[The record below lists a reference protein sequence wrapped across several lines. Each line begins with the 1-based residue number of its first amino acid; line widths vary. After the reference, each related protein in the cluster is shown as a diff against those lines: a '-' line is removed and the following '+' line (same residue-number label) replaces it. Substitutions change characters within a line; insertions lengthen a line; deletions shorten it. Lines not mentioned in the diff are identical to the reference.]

1 MASYP
6 PPPPPPTPPPPP
18 PPGYDPRAQ
27 RRFYRDQLRAQ
38 VRAQRDAARAQ
49 SYQIRA
55 QMRGMR
61 RGSVLSPILLIAI
74 GVVFLLIQTGRLDHQ
89 LFWGLYGHWWPLLLV
104 AAGVVLLAEWAF
116 DQVHMRDPQR
126 PPYRRSAGFGVFLM
140 LFFLVLAGVIG
151 HHITS
156 GERWDNGGW
165 HFDQDSFDEL
175 LGDRHESDQT
185 LDLAFPAGGS
195 LAVMNPRG
203 DVTIDGT
210 SDDGRIHVSEH
221 KQVYARTDP
230 EADSK
235 AQQLSPAVASEGAA
249 VFINIAA
256 LDGARADLVLTVP
269 AAAAIRVTA
278 NRGDIHVA
286 SIKAPVAATANR
298 GDIELSA
305 ITGPATAHINSGG
318 SSISAHSMGSGI
330 AIEGHAQDVTLSEI
344 AGAVSITGEFFG
356 TTHLEHINGTIH
368 FHTSRTDFQVARL
381 DGEAEITPRSDLSAD
396 QAVGPLVLT
405 TSNRNISLDR
415 ISGAVAVTD
424 RNGTIDLT
432 AAPPLG
438 PIDMEDRNGSVKLIL
453 PEHAGFSVQANT
465 TNGEIYTDFP
475 LPTSGSES
483 HKNISGSVGAGGP
496 MVHITTTNGDLSI
509 DKGTVPPL
517 PPLPP
522 PPPKLT
528 LAPTPSPHAPHTGR
542 GKVAAPPAP

>member
-6 PPPPPPTPPPPP
+6 PPPPPP

-38 VRAQRDAARAQ
+38 VRAQREAARAR
-49 SYQIRA
+49 SYQVRA

-74 GVVFLLIQTGRLDHQ
+74 GVVFLLIETSRLD
-89 LFWGLYGHWWPLLLV
+89 LSRFWGWYGHWWPLLLV
-104 AAGVVLLAEWAF
+104 GTGIILLAEWTF
-116 DQVHMRDPQR
+116 DQVHMRDLQR
-126 PPYRRSAGFGVFLM
+126 PSYRRSVGFGVFLM
-140 LFFLVLAGVIG
+140 LFFLVIAGVVASNVRDYP
-151 HHITS
+151 S
-156 GERWDNGGW
+156 GYSKLFPGW
-165 HFDQDSFDEL
+165 HFDRESFDEL
-175 LGDRHESDQT
+175 FGDRHESDQT
-185 LDLAFPAGGS
+185 LDLAFPSGGS
-195 LAVMNPRG
+195 LAVVNPRG

-210 SDDGRIHVSEH
+210 SEDGRIHISEH

-230 EADSK
+230 DADSK
-235 AQQLSPAVASEGAA
+235 AQQLSPAVVSEGSA
-249 VFINIAA
+249 VSINIVA

-305 ITGPATAHINSGG
+305 ISGAATAHINSGG

-330 AIEGHAQDVTLSEI
+330 AIEGHAQDVTLSDI

-438 PIDMEDRNGSVKLIL
+438 TIDLEDRNGSVKLIL

-465 TNGEIYTDFP
+465 TNGKIYTDFP

-509 DKGTVPPL
+509 DKGTVSPL

-528 LAPTPSPHAPHTGR
+528 LAPAPPPHAPHVGTGK
-542 GKVAAPPAP
+542 GAAPPAP

>member
-1 MASYP
+1 
-6 PPPPPPTPPPPP
+6 
-18 PPGYDPRAQ
+18 
-27 RRFYRDQLRAQ
+27 
-38 VRAQRDAARAQ
+38 
-49 SYQIRA
+49 
-55 QMRGMR
+55 
-61 RGSVLSPILLIAI
+61 
-74 GVVFLLIQTGRLDHQ
+74 
-89 LFWGLYGHWWPLLLV
+89 
-104 AAGVVLLAEWAF
+104 
-116 DQVHMRDPQR
+116 
-126 PPYRRSAGFGVFLM
+126 M
-140 LFFLVLAGVIG
+140 LFFLVLAGVVASNT
-151 HHITS
+151 HDYPS
-156 GERWDNGGW
+156 GYSKLFPGW
-165 HFDQDSFDEL
+165 HFDQEDLDEFF
-175 LGDRHESDQT
+175 GDKHESDQT

-230 EADSK
+230 DADSK
-235 AQQLSPAVASEGAA
+235 AQQLSPAVTSEGSA
-249 VFINIAA
+249 VSINIAA

-381 DGEAEITPRSDLSAD
+381 DGEAEISPRSDLSAD
-396 QAVGPLVLT
+396 QALGPLVLT

-424 RNGTIDLT
+424 RNGMIDLT

-438 PIDMEDRNGSVKLIL
+438 PIDLEDRNGSVKLIL
-453 PEHAGFSVQANT
+453 PEHADFSVQANT
-465 TNGEIYTDFP
+465 TNGKIYTDFP

-509 DKGTVPPL
+509 DKGTVAPL

-522 PPPKLT
+522 APPKLT
-528 LAPTPSPHAPHTGR
+528 LTPTPPPHAPHVGKAKDTG
-542 GKVAAPPAP
+542 VPAP

>member
-6 PPPPPPTPPPPP
+6 PPPPPP
-18 PPGYDPRAQ
+18 PPGYDPHAQ

-38 VRAQRDAARAQ
+38 VRAQRDAVRAQ

-55 QMRGMR
+55 QMRGLR
-61 RGSVLSPILLIAI
+61 RSSVLNPILLIAV
-74 GVVFLLIQTGRLDHQ
+74 GVVFLLIETGHLDHQ
-89 LFWGLYGHWWPLLLV
+89 LFWGWYGHWWPLLLV
-104 AAGVVLLAEWAF
+104 AAGIVLLAEWAF
-116 DQVHMRDPQR
+116 DQYHLRDR
-126 PPYRRSAGFGVFLM
+126 APYRRSVGFGVFLM
-140 LFFLVLAGVIG
+140 LFFLVMTGVVG

-165 HFDQDSFDEL
+165 HIDQENLDEFF
-175 LGDRHESDQT
+175 GDKHESDQT

-195 LAVMNPRG
+195 LAVVNPRG

-210 SDDGRIHVSEH
+210 SDDGRIHIAEH
-221 KQVYARTDP
+221 KQVYSHSDAD
-230 EADSK
+230 ADSK
-235 AQQLSPAVASEGAA
+235 AQQLSPVVASEGSA
-249 VFINIAA
+249 VSINIAA

-286 SIKAPVAATANR
+286 SIKAPVAVTANH
-298 GDIELSA
+298 GEVEMSA
-305 ITGPATAHINSGG
+305 ITGPATAHINNGG
-318 SSISAHSMGSGI
+318 SSISAHSMGGGI
-330 AIEGHAQDVTLSEI
+330 AIQGHAQDVTLSDI
-344 AGAVSITGEFFG
+344 VGTVTLGGEFFG
-356 TTHLEHINGTIH
+356 TTHLERIDGTIH

-381 DGEAEITPRSDLSAD
+381 DGEAEISPHSDLTVN
-396 QAVGPLVLT
+396 QALGPLVLT

-438 PIDMEDRNGSVKLIL
+438 TIDLEDRNGSVKLIL

-483 HKNISGSVGAGGP
+483 HKNISGTVGAGGP

-509 DKGTVPPL
+509 DKGTVAPL

-528 LAPTPSPHAPHTGR
+528 LAPAQPPRAPHVGKAKGTG
-542 GKVAAPPAP
+542 VPAP

>member
-6 PPPPPPTPPPPP
+6 PPPPPP

-27 RRFYRDQLRAQ
+27 RQFYRAQ
-38 VRAQRDAARAQ
+38 VRAQRDAVRAQ

-55 QMRGMR
+55 QMLGLR
-61 RGSVLSPILLIAI
+61 RSSVLSPVLLIAV
-74 GVVFLLIQTGRLDHQ
+74 GVVFLLIETSRLD
-89 LFWGLYGHWWPLLLV
+89 LSRFWDWYGHWWPLLLV
-104 AAGVVLLAEWAF
+104 GAGIILLAEWTF
-116 DQVHMRDPQR
+116 DQIHLRDPERQ
-126 PPYRRSAGFGVFLM
+126 PYRRSVGFGVFLM
-140 LFFLVLAGVIG
+140 LFFLVLAGVVASNT
-151 HHITS
+151 HDYPS
-156 GERWDNGGW
+156 GYSKLFPGW
-165 HFDQDSFDEL
+165 HFDQEDLDEFF
-175 LGDRHESDQT
+175 GDKHESDQT

-230 EADSK
+230 DADSK
-235 AQQLSPAVASEGAA
+235 AQQLSPAVTSEGSA
-249 VFINIAA
+249 VSINIAA

-396 QAVGPLVLT
+396 QALGPLVLT

-415 ISGAVAVTD
+415 ISGAVAVAD

-438 PIDMEDRNGSVKLIL
+438 TIDLEDRNGSVKLIL
-453 PEHAGFSVQANT
+453 PERAGFSVQANT

-483 HKNISGSVGAGGP
+483 RKNISGTAGGGGP

-509 DKGTVPPL
+509 DKGTVAPL

-522 PPPKLT
+522 APPRLT
-528 LAPTPSPHAPHTGR
+528 LAPGQPPRTSHVGNAKGTGVPTP
-542 GKVAAPPAP
+542 